1 MVAAGTAIATRSAA
15 EKAIT
20 SCDIVA
26 IQSTEYT
33 EEEARKLKR
42 SLVAAAKG
50 VPTTVV
56 GGAHGHVYLLESAAE
71 YAKRVAAGYT
81 EAPAPTG
88 VIYTDGATG
97 AALAQEKEDAVAKAE
112 TYHTQEG
119 SRMGLRKAIL
129 A

>member
-1 MVAAGTAIATRSAA
+1 MVAAGTAIATCSAA

-33 EEEARKLKR
+33 EEEARALKR
-42 SLVAAAKG
+42 SLVTAVKR

-56 GGAHGHVYLLESAAE
+56 GGAHGHIYLLKSVAE
-71 YAKRVAAGYT
+71 YKAKRVDTGYT
-81 EAPAPTG
+81 KAPASAGITF
-88 VIYTDGATG
+88 TTGAT
-97 AALAQEKEDAVAKAE
+97 AAVLAQEKENVVVNAE

-119 SRMGLRKAIL
+119 S
-129 A
+129 